1 MTLLAVS
8 PTSRPPYWSIQVWC
22 ETNLRRCIS
31 KFHRFVCDGCD
42 KAFPL
47 RSALDLHKATAHPE
61 KPGSAHSEE
70 PGVGQNAEPDQAKA
84 DLPAGQASFLQGLG
98 LQHVSTVTMG
108 SKVVFSFLFHHPLS
122 PPAPHPFSPLSNS
135 ASKLLKFETATRRHY
150 MLTSG
155 RMTFTHTRTRA
166 HNNPPPLCQIHEK

>member
-1 MTLLAVS
+1 M
-8 PTSRPPYWSIQVWC
+8 WC

-61 KPGSAHSEE
+61 KPGPAHSEE
-70 PGVGQNAEPDQAKA
+70 QGVGQNAEADQTEAKAKAKA

-98 LQHVSTVTMG
+98 LQHVSTVSMG
-108 SKVVFSFLFHHPLS
+108 SKVVFPPPASLLIPFLFHHLLTSCPTSFLPSPPPSPPLS
-122 PPAPHPFSPLSNS
+122 TSS
-135 ASKLLKFETATRRHY
+135 SKLLKLLRTETTTRGRHY

-155 RMTFTHTRTRA
+155 RMTFTHTHT
-166 HNNPPPLCQIHEK
+166 HTLV

>member
-1 MTLLAVS
+1 MTPGDLAHS
-8 PTSRPPYWSIQVWC
+8 LTPRPSVCLSVYLCVQVWC

-61 KPGSAHSEE
+61 KPGPAHSEE
-70 PGVGQNAEPDQAKA
+70 QGVGQNAEADQTEAKA

-98 LQHVSTVTMG
+98 LQHVSTVSMG
-108 SKVVFSFLFHHPLS
+108 SEVVSPPTPPQASLLIPFFLFHLLLTSCPTSFLPS
-122 PPAPHPFSPLSNS
+122 PPPS
-135 ASKLLKFETATRRHY
+135 
-150 MLTSG
+150 
-155 RMTFTHTRTRA
+155 
-166 HNNPPPLCQIHEK
+166 PPLFTSSELKPPLGAATTC

>member
-1 MTLLAVS
+1 M
-8 PTSRPPYWSIQVWC
+8 WC

-61 KPGSAHSEE
+61 KPGPAHSEE
-70 PGVGQNAEPDQAKA
+70 QGVGQNAEADQTEAKAKAKA

-98 LQHVSTVTMG
+98 LQHVSTVSMG
-108 SKVVFSFLFHHPLS
+108 SKVVFPPPSFPPHPLPLS
-122 PPAPHPFSPLSNS
+122 PPPHLLPHILSPH
-135 ASKLLKFETATRRHY
+135 ASSQSSSLHLLLQTLK
-150 MLTSG
+150 TSE
-155 RMTFTHTRTRA
+155 
-166 HNNPPPLCQIHEK
+166 N